1 MNYQTKLIKMYNKI
15 MNLNILTNITDEN
28 LKLLEKILNSC
39 LPKNTEEKT
48 IYYFVKELYYNNKEQ
63 FVSYIMNTNNIHLIL
78 LTDNKNMMNHFNLN
92 EKIFIG
98 WNNEY
103 KKYYVSKYVKKELL
117 IDTESANHEYYQ
129 STTVDDIVYDIVDN
143 IQL

>member
-1 MNYQTKLIKMYNKI
+1 MMNYQTKLIKMYNKI

-48 IYYFVKELYYNNKEQ
+48 IYYFVKDLYYIDKEN
-63 FVSYIMNTNNIHLIL
+63 FLKYISNTENIHLMLI
-78 LTDNKNMMNHFNLN
+78 TDNKSMMNHFNLN
-92 EKIFIG
+92 EKVFIG

-103 KKYYVSKYVKKELL
+103 KKYFVSKYVKKEL
-117 IDTESANHEYYQ
+117 IINEKY
-129 STTVDDIVYDIVDN
+129 VDDNLNDIIYDMVDA
-143 IQL
+143 ITL